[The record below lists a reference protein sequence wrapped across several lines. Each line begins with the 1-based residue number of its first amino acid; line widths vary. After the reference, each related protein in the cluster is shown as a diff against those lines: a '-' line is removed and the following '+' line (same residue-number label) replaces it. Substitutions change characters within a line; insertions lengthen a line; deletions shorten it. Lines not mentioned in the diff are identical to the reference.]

1 MSKTEKNSNLKENRV
16 LFDGLDHYSNSSTH
30 RKLSYATINCLN
42 QNNLNDFAVSQRKRD
57 FIENEVNDFYSI
69 HKLCSEIDN
78 RLLKKINLIT
88 EYVDQV
94 IAEELSSSI
103 AKEAVN
109 LNADFLNSKT
119 YNSEN
124 SSSYIFSYPLK
135 KQANLAGLNTA
146 YFLNELAKLLNNSK
160 EGFYSQLLSLSS
172 IGNKMFMSVV
182 SGLVNQ
188 HICLNKES
196 LNPKQNMQELAK
208 YMCILNSKKSTI
220 AEVTGL
226 SRRSVDI
233 IFHENNISVDDV
245 NGKRPRTGSLDI
257 ERRCNKNKSY
267 HSSIMLLIAIYNI
280 GVSLLKGKVLKQD
293 FYEFTENKSEVFYTI
308 AVGVY
313 QSTKLFFNFSNA
325 LLTSQSE
332 VISSDLRCTQNTSP
346 FPSFT
351 EFLKALQFL
360 QAGELEILSCLK
372 CHQPFLARPIS
383 LTDSRLTL
391 PACPSCHRDECYT
404 VFSNHNYDSQD
415 NCCI

>member
-1 MSKTEKNSNLKENRV
+1 MSKTEKNSNLKIRV
-16 LFDGLDHYSNSSTH
+16 LFDGLNHYSNSNTQKKISFE
-30 RKLSYATINCLN
+30 TINCLN
-42 QNNLNDFAVSQRKRD
+42 QNNLNDFAVPQTKRD

-69 HKLCSEIDN
+69 HKLCSQIDN

-109 LNADFLNSKT
+109 LNADFLNNKT

-124 SSSYIFSYPLK
+124 RSFYIFSYPLK

-146 YFLNELAKLLNNSK
+146 NFLKELAKLLNNSK

-172 IGNKMFMSVV
+172 ISNRMFMSVV
-182 SGLVNQ
+182 SGLAKQ
-188 HICLNKES
+188 HIYLNKES

-208 YMCILNSKKSTI
+208 YMCILSCKKSTI

-226 SRRSVDI
+226 SRRSIDI
-233 IFHENNISVDDV
+233 IFHDNNISIDDV
-245 NGKRPRTGSLDI
+245 NCKRPRTGSLDL
-257 ERRCNKNKSY
+257 ERRCNKNKFY

-280 GVSLLKGKVLKQD
+280 GVSLLKGKELKQD
-293 FYEFTENKSEVFYTI
+293 FYEFSEKKYGVFYTI

-325 LLTSQSE
+325 LLTSQNE
-332 VISSDLRCTQNTSP
+332 IISSDFRDIQKTSS
-346 FPSFT
+346 FPTFT
-351 EFLKALQFL
+351 EFLKTLHFL
-360 QAGELEILSCLK
+360 QTGELEILSCLK
-372 CHQPFLARPIS
+372 CHQPFIARPIS

-391 PACPSCHRDECYT
+391 PTCPSCHRDECYT
-404 VFSNHNYDSQD
+404 VFSNHNYDCQN
-415 NCCI
+415 NCGI